1 MTTVTLEHSVVE
13 TEDIARKSAKLVM
26 KQSQKVSLVD
36 KKVTAVGKTVVSI
49 NTKLND
55 VDKHVDI
62 MYGTMENVIEGQDK
76 LTTQSEEL
84 TDSWNEMSQSQSDE
98 AANIRKIQTS
108 LNQLTDLK
116 TATLSELRTISDDQ
130 SEERVTDIASFKSKL
145 ITLNEQLKTADNSDE
160 IMALETAIN
169 EAVDNIKQY
178 QEEQNKRTL
187 VMNERID
194 RVTRVTGLLT
204 TAVSQYET
212 LLTTMNTKVTYIS
225 DMVDTV
231 NDRVS
236 NLHQTGL
243 DMTDEDIIQLF
254 EDYTPEEV
262 FEDIVEVGTIETKS
276 IETKPAVIEPEITD
290 EPVITDEPEIT
301 DAHDEVGAH
310 EVDAHEDP
318 DNKLSESED
327 NVIKNKKYKWQ
338 FWK

>member
-13 TEDIARKSAKLVM
+13 TEDIARKNAKLVM

-76 LTTQSEEL
+76 LTTQSNDL
-84 TDSWNEMSQSQSDE
+84 NDSWNEMSQSQSDE

-116 TATLSELRTISDDQ
+116 TATLSELRTISNDQ

-194 RVTRVTGLLT
+194 RVTRVTSLLT

-225 DMVDTV
+225 NMVDTV
-231 NDRVS
+231 NNRVS

-262 FEDIVEVGTIETKS
+262 VEDIVEVGTIETKS
-276 IETKPAVIEPEITD
+276 VETKPAVIEPEITD
-290 EPVITDEPEIT
+290 EV
-301 DAHDEVGAH
+301 DEVD
-310 EVDAHEDP
+310 EVDAHEGP